1 MKTLLHSSN
10 VGVTVRTIEAEA
22 ITAAVAEAVQDINY
36 CTPQELMARLEELCQ
51 VEPNPPARQA
61 MDDIVRNRQL
71 AARMRRPMCQDT
83 GLAIVFVELGQ
94 EVCVEGD
101 LRAAIHE
108 GVRQGYAEGN
118 FRKSVVEE
126 PLFDR
131 RNTSD
136 NTPAIIHFDIVR
148 GNALRLHVAC
158 KGFGA
163 ENMSQMR
170 MLEPADGLEGIKQ
183 LVVQTVVQA
192 GPNACPPLVIGVGV
206 GGNLELAPLL
216 AKKALLRPM
225 GDRHPDPRYA
235 ALEEELLQ
243 RVNATGIGPQGF
255 GGYTTALDVRIE
267 HHPTHIAGL
276 PVAIN
281 LDCHLHRHKAIHL

>member
-10 VGVTVRTIEAEA
+10 VGVTVRTIEAETIA
-22 ITAAVAEAVQDINY
+22 AAVAEAVQDINY
-36 CTPQELMARLEELCQ
+36 CTPQELMTRLEELRKT
-51 VEPNPPARQA
+51 ELSAPAHQA

-71 AARMRRPMCQDT
+71 AARIRRPMCQDT
-83 GLAIVFVELGQ
+83 GGAIVFVELGQ
-94 EVCVEGD
+94 EVHVEGD

-118 FRKSVVEE
+118 FRKSVVAE
-126 PLFDR
+126 PLFER
-131 RNTSD
+131 RNTGD
-136 NTPAIIHFDIVR
+136 NTPAIIHFNIVP
-148 GNALRLHVAC
+148 GDTLLLHVAC

-170 MLEPADGLEGIKQ
+170 MLEPADGLEGVKQ

-225 GDRHPDPRYA
+225 GDRHPNPRYA
-235 ALEEELLQ
+235 ALEEELLPL
-243 RVNATGIGPQGF
+243 VNATGFGPQGF
-255 GGYTTALDVRIE
+255 GGYTTAFAVRI
-267 HHPTHIAGL
+267 
-276 PVAIN
+276 
-281 LDCHLHRHKAIHL
+281 